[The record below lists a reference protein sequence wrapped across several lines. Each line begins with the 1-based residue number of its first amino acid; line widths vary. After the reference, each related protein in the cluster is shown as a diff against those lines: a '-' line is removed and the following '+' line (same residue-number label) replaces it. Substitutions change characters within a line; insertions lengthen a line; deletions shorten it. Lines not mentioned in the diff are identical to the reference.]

1 MAGTSAETPPS
12 TPDRGFFF
20 RRWREHTLFRVE
32 LSWSTRLHYF
42 LTGCAALVASEYV
55 FGSWFY
61 FFIVKLKAVGNVN
74 RARLCAGLATWG
86 ALSFV
91 IIATETGRTG
101 KKYTLI
107 ESLMAIL
114 IFEMISRLVEV
125 DSYEAMYHVS
135 NFVFAMAGLWY
146 MSLGDD
152 ACKRILRKGREEFWE
167 DRNSVAGV
175 QACYNGLA
183 MTTMPMI
190 SIYLACFVGPGG
202 NMRTEFCNHKFCNH
216 MSGIALAV
224 VSAYFFARGEWPFTP
239 KPTPKGHDEER
250 HEFTTCN
257 RGENFMEILDTDGTL
272 MLPLEGAGN
281 AITPA
286 VNLCWK
292 ENDACII
299 SSDCTSRAHK
309 RLLLVTL
316 LNGLAES
323 TMVVL
328 LAKVVRRGILDP
340 ELNDSF
346 YETPPTRMRLFS
358 FGLQIMGLL
367 HTAIANAN
375 FKSLSEKCN
384 ESNSYN
390 VRETSKKLRSYYAAF
405 FRGLCLVACQIP
417 SVILSRHLFALDA
430 TGAVFCGY
438 SAIRV
443 AVMLCQFA
451 VRKLLP
457 AKCREINSWVLWLVA
472 ALHSMISDQCSTL
485 LLTATILIF
494 LGHIATRAAVMLC
507 RFAVR
512 KLLPAKSKPGDAT
525 EDRDHSNTITGRR
538 GRSKKRK
545 DKGQRDREPLD
556 TPGEK
561 PNHESFLVDGDEG
574 SRNAPELRARTS
586 NVILRCWARIMTMVA
601 LPIERHSHSME
612 ASQATESGKTND
624 SSKRAPR
631 KQGDQQRSSNHCQ
644 DTELSTEFTVERK
657 NNESD
662 GAPESSTISRS
673 DDQTTCSATTC
684 SATSIEDNPL
694 LAFLR
699 SQKACIKGSVDD
711 FHEWLIK
718 SEDIDTMESLKE
730 AVQDDVYLDEKMK
743 AGDGVNGIKGYKRG
757 SFRRAVLGHSDKCSQ
772 PSNSTE
778 YNTTVE
784 PPSELVCPIGLELM
798 TNDPVVASDGI
809 TYERANIEAWF
820 RKHLDKG
827 GAPMSPSYGTP
838 MTNLNLTPNTNVR
851 QIARDWTRSRW
862 YIAHV
867 TG

>member
-1 MAGTSAETPPS
+1 MAKTKRRRRNRRSDGVAGTSAETPPS

-340 ELNDSF
+340 EHNDSF

-443 AVMLCQFA
+443 AVMLCQ
-451 VRKLLP
+451 
-457 AKCREINSWVLWLVA
+457 
-472 ALHSMISDQCSTL
+472 
-485 LLTATILIF
+485 
-494 LGHIATRAAVMLC
+494 
-507 RFAVR
+507 FAVR